1 MGHAQGQGR
10 TIRRRAVW
18 ELMGWGR
25 VLLVRDVAGGKPP
38 SLSLPQFPHWQSEE
52 SVLLNPVGCEV
63 GLVPWY
69 VQSTQPRAW
78 HLTSI

>member
-1 MGHAQGQGR
+1 MGHAPGQGR

-25 VLLVRDVAGGKPP
+25 VLLVRGVAGGKPP

-63 GLVPWY
+63 GLAPWY